1 VRTLFTVVTVAAL
14 AATLLLPA
22 TASAARIKDIARWE
36 GVEENAVVGMGVV
49 VGLQGTGDQSQ
60 AVRDLL
66 RSAASSL
73 ETDLQANLMRP
84 KNAALVMVT
93 ATLPAF
99 SRKGNTVDITVSSFG
114 DAKSLAGGTLLPTML
129 KDTAQG
135 QITWAVAQ
143 GPLTIGGFSAGAGGA
158 KQAKNHTTTAR
169 IPAGAKVVQDIAPN
183 LLDRALLHLSL
194 READFKTAVG
204 ASRSINRELVGD
216 FAYAVDSGTIEIL
229 VPPQYE
235 GRVPELVA
243 RLETLD
249 VHVDRV
255 ARVVVNERTGT
266 VVMGADVRIATVAVA
281 HGGLTLEVDTRL
293 GVSQPGAFSAGETV
307 VVSETD
313 VTVEEE
319 GGQLTVLEG
328 VSIGEV
334 VGALNQLGVSPRDL
348 ISILQAI
355 RQAGALD
362 AELEVL

>member
-1 VRTLFTVVTVAAL
+1 MRHPLSIATLAAL
-14 AATLLLPA
+14 LATLLLPA
-22 TASAARIKDIARWE
+22 TASAARVKDIARWE

-73 ETDLQANLMRP
+73 ETDLDARLMRP

-93 ATLPAF
+93 ATLPPF
-99 SRKGNTVDITVSSFG
+99 SRKGSTVDVTVSSFG
-114 DAKSLAGGTLLPTML
+114 DAKSLSGGTLLPTML

-135 QITWAVAQ
+135 QVTWAVAQ

-158 KQAKNHTTTAR
+158 KQAKNHTNTAR
-169 IPAGAKVVQDIAPN
+169 VPGGAKVVQDIAPN
-183 LLDRALLHLSL
+183 LLDRAILHLSL

-204 ASRSINRELVGD
+204 ASRSINRELLGD
-216 FAYAVDSGTIEIL
+216 FAYAVDSGTIEVL

-249 VHVDRV
+249 VAVDRV

-293 GVSQPGAFSAGETV
+293 GVSQPGAFSTGDTV
-307 VVSETD
+307 VVPETD
-313 VTVEEE
+313 VKVEEE